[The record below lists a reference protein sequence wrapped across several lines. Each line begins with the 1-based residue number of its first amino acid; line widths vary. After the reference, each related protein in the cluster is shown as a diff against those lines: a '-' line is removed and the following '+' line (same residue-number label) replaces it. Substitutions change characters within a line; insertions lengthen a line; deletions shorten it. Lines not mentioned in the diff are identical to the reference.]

1 MYVLRVHL
9 LDPSSYVFEKRSPER
24 LFIPA
29 IEKETRRKIW
39 WGVYTLDRMLALALG
54 RPIGAEDVDCDV
66 ELPIAFDDDF
76 LPDFFAGAPITS
88 ETPSLMTGFT
98 SLVSLYRI
106 AGRVMR
112 QVYGVDMA
120 DSVVDPEKRTQLQV
134 HVDAL
139 DKDLTKW
146 LDNLPSVF
154 KSKMN
159 NDKQV
164 SMGAALCSHY
174 YSVLAALHRNLLP
187 VRRGQPPAPRSSAK
201 AVSSARTC
209 IRLAPFIKNVV
220 PPSHHLA
227 FFIQHLFTSAVI
239 ILLYAMHVPDPG
251 AANSAME
258 EVQSC
263 LVALGSFEGHWPGAQ
278 KIKELLV
285 DLMTTAREA
294 VLNNQGNTTASGS
307 RAPTATSANVSFI
320 APSVPFDKGRRHSF
334 TASSRLMK
342 SKSSLRRNLSP
353 DAGRPSRSTQASA
366 ALRFECGCQLTFHT
380 IVGFLNCFMIL
391 AQRARSASRKR
402 GHDETEESP
411 NPPGASSAH
420 RIQHQIGLN
429 RPNLSPHSSP
439 TSGKG
444 YPSPPLPHIDPP
456 LERSPPIV
464 NAPSFGSWNGPVSP
478 IGGVPSPV
486 RYEFDFSASPGRGT
500 FGSQQAPERWP
511 YGEPFPTSSQS
522 TLPTGTYE
530 PPSTVDPS
538 FLGYCPPSSQVSTD
552 FFGTS
557 NTTVA
562 GSSFVPGLPF
572 HGLDYLRNFD
582 PDGGEKDALGQGFDA
597 GAFQYDP
604 EIPFTLPDLAGD
616 RAGQ

>member
-1 MYVLRVHL
+1 LVKQYERRKIWVYMYVLRIYL
-9 LDPSSYVFEKRSPER
+9 LHQSSYVFEKRSPER

-66 ELPIAFDDDF
+66 ELPIGFDDDF

-88 ETPSLMTGFT
+88 DTPSLMTGFT

-120 DSVVDPEKRTQLQV
+120 ESIIDPERRTQLQA

-146 LDNLPSVF
+146 QDNLPSVF

-159 NDKQV
+159 SDKQV

-174 YSVLAALHRNLLP
+174 YSVLTALHRNLLP
-187 VRRGQPPAPRSSAK
+187 VRQGQPPSPRSNAK
-201 AVSSARTC
+201 AVSSARIC

-239 ILLYAMHVPDPG
+239 ILLYAMHVADPG

-278 KIKELLV
+278 KVKELLV

-294 VLNNQGNTTASGS
+294 VFNNQANATASGS
-307 RAPTATSANVSFI
+307 KAPMVTSTNVSFT
-320 APSVPFDKGRRHSF
+320 GRRHSF
-334 TASSRLMK
+334 TASSRLAK
-342 SKSSLRRNLSP
+342 SKSTLRRNLSP

-366 ALRFECGCQLTFHT
+366 ARRFEC
-380 IVGFLNCFMIL
+380 
-391 AQRARSASRKR
+391 
-402 GHDETEESP
+402 
-411 NPPGASSAH
+411 
-420 RIQHQIGLN
+420 
-429 RPNLSPHSSP
+429 
-439 TSGKG
+439 
-444 YPSPPLPHIDPP
+444 
-456 LERSPPIV
+456 
-464 NAPSFGSWNGPVSP
+464 
-478 IGGVPSPV
+478 
-486 RYEFDFSASPGRGT
+486 EF
-500 FGSQQAPERWP
+500 
-511 YGEPFPTSSQS
+511 
-522 TLPTGTYE
+522 
-530 PPSTVDPS
+530 
-538 FLGYCPPSSQVSTD
+538 
-552 FFGTS
+552 
-557 NTTVA
+557 
-562 GSSFVPGLPF
+562 
-572 HGLDYLRNFD
+572 
-582 PDGGEKDALGQGFDA
+582 
-597 GAFQYDP
+597 
-604 EIPFTLPDLAGD
+604 
-616 RAGQ
+616 

>member
-1 MYVLRVHL
+1 LAKQYERRKTWVYMYVLRIHL
-9 LDPSSYVFEKRSPER
+9 LHPSSYVFEKRSPER
-24 LFIPA
+24 LFISA

-120 DSVVDPEKRTQLQV
+120 DIVDPEKRPQLQA

-146 LDNLPSVF
+146 QDNLPSVF

-159 NDKQV
+159 SDKQV

-174 YSVLAALHRNLLP
+174 YSVLTALHRNLLP

-201 AVSSARTC
+201 AVSSARIC

-239 ILLYAMHVPDPG
+239 ILLYAMHVADPG
-251 AANSAME
+251 AASAAME

-278 KIKELLV
+278 KVKELLV
-285 DLMTTAREA
+285 DLITTAREA
-294 VLNNQGNTTASGS
+294 VLNNQANATASGS
-307 RAPTATSANVSFI
+307 RAPSTNVSFTT
-320 APSVPFDKGRRHSF
+320 PSIPFDKGRRHSF
-334 TASSRLMK
+334 TASSRLGK
-342 SKSSLRRNLSP
+342 SKSNLRRNLSP

-366 ALRFECGCQLTFHT
+366 ALRFECECQLTFHT
-380 IVGFLNCFMIL
+380 IVGF
-391 AQRARSASRKR
+391 
-402 GHDETEESP
+402 
-411 NPPGASSAH
+411 
-420 RIQHQIGLN
+420 
-429 RPNLSPHSSP
+429 
-439 TSGKG
+439 
-444 YPSPPLPHIDPP
+444 
-456 LERSPPIV
+456 
-464 NAPSFGSWNGPVSP
+464 
-478 IGGVPSPV
+478 
-486 RYEFDFSASPGRGT
+486 
-500 FGSQQAPERWP
+500 
-511 YGEPFPTSSQS
+511 
-522 TLPTGTYE
+522 
-530 PPSTVDPS
+530 
-538 FLGYCPPSSQVSTD
+538 
-552 FFGTS
+552 
-557 NTTVA
+557 
-562 GSSFVPGLPF
+562 
-572 HGLDYLRNFD
+572 
-582 PDGGEKDALGQGFDA
+582 
-597 GAFQYDP
+597 
-604 EIPFTLPDLAGD
+604 
-616 RAGQ
+616 